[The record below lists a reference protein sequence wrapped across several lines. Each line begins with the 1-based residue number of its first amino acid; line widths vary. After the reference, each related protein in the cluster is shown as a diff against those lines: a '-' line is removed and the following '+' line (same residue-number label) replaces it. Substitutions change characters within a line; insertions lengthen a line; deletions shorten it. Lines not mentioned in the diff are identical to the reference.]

1 LRSPV
6 NWRETGCEGGLA
18 IATTPNL
25 IVEPATELRARRA
38 EHRRAARAIGVTMVL
53 AVLAAV
59 CWVTMAALAVIGE
72 ISALTAVAV
81 AVGGYL
87 ALAAV
92 LWGVTA
98 FAERS
103 P

>member
-1 LRSPV
+1 
-6 NWRETGCEGGLA
+6 
-18 IATTPNL
+18 
-25 IVEPATELRARRA
+25 
-38 EHRRAARAIGVTMVL
+38 MVL
-53 AVLAAV
+53 AVLAAL

-72 ISALTAVAV
+72 ISALTAIAV

-98 FAERS
+98 FADRS